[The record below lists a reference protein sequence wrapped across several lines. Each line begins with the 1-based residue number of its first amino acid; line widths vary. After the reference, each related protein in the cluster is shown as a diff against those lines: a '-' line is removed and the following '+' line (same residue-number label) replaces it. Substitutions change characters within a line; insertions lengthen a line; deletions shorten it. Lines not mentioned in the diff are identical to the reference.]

1 MLTALNI
8 NGFGILIPFDNEPG
22 EEEKVKRL
30 DDQRRI
36 YIARN
41 MIEAAEFISTRE
53 TRIRRCEA

>member
-1 MLTALNI
+1 VLTALNI
-8 NGFGILIPFDNEPG
+8 NGFGILILFDNEPG